1 MSASR
6 ILFLSVVVAALL
18 GALVWALRPVPLAV
32 DLVTARVGP
41 LEVTVAAE
49 GITRIREP
57 FAVVAPLT
65 GTVSRSPVQ
74 VGDKVDR
81 ARTVVAEI
89 RPAEPAF
96 LDARARRQAEAA
108 VTEAKAA
115 TRMAEV
121 RVEQAQA
128 DLAHAEQ
135 DFARNDTL
143 AKRGVIPDRVYADS
157 RQMRDS
163 ARIALSAAQ
172 SDLDLNRATLARMEA
187 QLLLPENP
195 AVNGAAGDCCI
206 QITAPQSGTV
216 LSVTDVSARLVQA
229 GSPLLTIG
237 DLADMEITADLLSSD
252 AVRVAVGAPARI
264 ERWGGEGDLAARVRR
279 IDPSGF
285 TRISAL
291 GIEEQRVP
299 VHLEILSPAADRPG
313 LGDRYRV
320 FARIVVWQSEAALQV
335 PQSALVRHQ
344 GDWAVFRAVAGQ
356 AVLTRVTLGQ
366 QTDTVAQVLSGL
378 APGEAVV
385 AYPGN
390 RITHG
395 ARIAQRPLD

>member
-1 MSASR
+1 
-6 ILFLSVVVAALL
+6 
-18 GALVWALRPVPLAV
+18 
-32 DLVTARVGP
+32 
-41 LEVTVAAE
+41 
-49 GITRIREP
+49 
-57 FAVVAPLT
+57 
-65 GTVSRSPVQ
+65 
-74 VGDKVDR
+74 
-81 ARTVVAEI
+81 
-89 RPAEPAF
+89 
-96 LDARARRQAEAA
+96 
-108 VTEAKAA
+108 
-115 TRMAEV
+115 
-121 RVEQAQA
+121 
-128 DLAHAEQ
+128 
-135 DFARNDTL
+135 
-143 AKRGVIPDRVYADS
+143 
-157 RQMRDS
+157 
-163 ARIALSAAQ
+163 
-172 SDLDLNRATLARMEA
+172 
-187 QLLLPENP
+187 LLLPENP